1 MRYGPGIQHFP
12 PHEVPPEPNYLPP
25 ATCHASPRHSIA
37 SIHSHSV
44 PSHPLSFHLKIR
56 LPASCGSPIV
66 IASSC
71 QTRSV
76 ASRSSL
82 RTTYRWSRIL
92 FSGEHSSTLGSLRT
106 RDDDA
111 PSARVANLY
120 YSPRLASAQGG
131 HLCHAI
137 IEQFSS
143 CLSHPIVLKPL
154 VTRYEYPSVPLTL
167 SRLRLRL
174 GMANPSR
181 TLDDS
186 EVTQSAVT
194 AWTNNHVCHTT
205 FITLIRSLCPPS
217 HLRRCA
223 QFRGSC
229 AWGPKHSTW
238 GPGFT
243 HVFFHF

>member
-1 MRYGPGIQHFP
+1 MSIRPYTIYSTVLPLLHSSCYYGLLTTQAHCKVCMRYGPGIQHFP

-92 FSGEHSSTLGSLRT
+92 FSGEHSSTLGSLGLGT
-106 RDDDA
+106 TTL
-111 PSARVANLY
+111 PL
-120 YSPRLASAQGG
+120 LA
-131 HLCHAI
+131 
-137 IEQFSS
+137 
-143 CLSHPIVLKPL
+143 
-154 VTRYEYPSVPLTL
+154 
-167 SRLRLRL
+167 
-174 GMANPSR
+174 
-181 TLDDS
+181 
-186 EVTQSAVT
+186 
-194 AWTNNHVCHTT
+194 
-205 FITLIRSLCPPS
+205 
-217 HLRRCA
+217 
-223 QFRGSC
+223 
-229 AWGPKHSTW
+229 
-238 GPGFT
+238 
-243 HVFFHF
+243 